1 MNNTNN
7 TMKEEML
14 QCDYVNGRS
23 STVRTVLQYSC
34 GGDGDRR
41 TVRRSSQKVPG
52 NESSMTA
59 TGWRRATKFQVQR
72 EFPVASI
79 GGRQRLL
86 HDVRRQSSMA
96 FGSINHRRSN
106 IRRVVEAWLRAKVCP
121 VGRNGKVHRQKQS
134 YATKR
139 RRMMND
145 GVQRNVPGSKPS
157 ANRAD

>member
-1 MNNTNN
+1 MLCSEVSQWTIGPTTN

-34 GGDGDRR
+34 SGDGDRR

-52 NESSMTA
+52 NELSMTA
-59 TGWRRATKFQVQR
+59 TSWRRATKFQVQR

-96 FGSINHRRSN
+96 FGSIVAPIVARHKTSK
-106 IRRVVEAWLRAKVCP
+106 LYRAADLYINVHFFVFFVFLLLYIVC
-121 VGRNGKVHRQKQS
+121 VLFT
-134 YATKR
+134 A
-139 RRMMND
+139 
-145 GVQRNVPGSKPS
+145 
-157 ANRAD
+157 

>member
-1 MNNTNN
+1 
-7 TMKEEML
+7 ML

-23 STVRTVLQYSC
+23 ATVRTVLQYSC
-34 GGDGDRR
+34 GGGGDRR

-52 NESSMTA
+52 NELSTTA

-79 GGRQRLL
+79 GCRQRLL
-86 HDVRRQSSMA
+86 PDLRRRRRSSMA
-96 FGSINHRRSN
+96 FSSISHRRSN

-121 VGRNGKVHRQKQS
+121 VCRNGKGHRQKQS
-134 YATKR
+134 HATKR

-145 GVQRNVPGSKPS
+145 GVQRDVPGSKPS